1 MRGYRNG
8 FTFKFGE
15 VVLEISAPKK
25 GDLVDRTWRGTAYVL
40 EMAHE
45 KEFCLFSCP
54 IFWE

>member
-25 GDLVDRTWRGTAYVL
+25 GDLVDRT
-40 EMAHE
+40 
-45 KEFCLFSCP
+45 
-54 IFWE
+54 